1 MSHIQVIYTTPKY
14 FIVLKE
20 DMMRF
25 KVYYFLLAFIIL
37 SANLCFAQTTEISNQ
52 TGADNQT
59 IQPAAQ
65 NDESLVSEQNITE
78 KNTVEQPMSLTL
90 LLNGY
95 FPMNNPDEKT
105 GFGGGFR
112 YKYSFLKY
120 FAFATSLEYTSIGL
134 IENHYIDVKAHF
146 LVQRNLPLNQSGFVP
161 YAGIGPSFRTDVS
174 SGTSVMGYSLT
185 AGTQYVWKYL
195 VTGFGIDYSSFPQF
209 KDTNKNIY
217 ASDIKVFFEIGAR
230 F

>member
-1 MSHIQVIYTTPKY
+1 MKSIYY
-14 FIVLKE
+14 
-20 DMMRF
+20 
-25 KVYYFLLAFIIL
+25 LLLVFIL
-37 SANLCFAQTTEISNQ
+37 SANLCFAQDTAIDTT
-52 TGADNQT
+52 ADNQT
-59 IQPAAQ
+59 PAAK
-65 NDESLVSEQNITE
+65 NYEFLVTEQNSAE
-78 KNTVEQPMSLTL
+78 KTAEKITVEQPMSLTL

-120 FAFATSLEYTSIGL
+120 FALATSLEYTSIGV
-134 IENHYIDVKAHF
+134 IENHYIDVKAHL
-146 LVQRNLPLNQSGFVP
+146 LVQRNLPLGKSGFIP

-174 SGTSVMGYSLT
+174 SGTSVMGYSLM

-195 VTGFGIDYSSFPQF
+195 VTGLGIDYSSFPQF
-209 KDTNKNIY
+209 KDSSKNIY
-217 ASDIKVFFEIGAR
+217 ATDIKVFFEIGAR